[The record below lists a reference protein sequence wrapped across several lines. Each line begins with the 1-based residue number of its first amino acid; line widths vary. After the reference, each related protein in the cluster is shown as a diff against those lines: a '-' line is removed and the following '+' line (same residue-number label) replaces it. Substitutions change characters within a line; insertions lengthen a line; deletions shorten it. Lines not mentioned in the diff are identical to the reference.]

1 MNVQKLSVILEAV
14 RCGSMSKAAEELGYT
29 QSGLTY
35 TVNTVENE
43 LGFPIVIR
51 DTTGIRLSNEGQELL
66 PYMEELIKCDQRF
79 TQYAQGM
86 LHRLGRVLNVAAY
99 PSMADTIL
107 PEILADFMRSDPD
120 IKVNVRVG
128 SQDDLIRWLTD
139 GNVDFGFGGHLR
151 LPGCEWMPL
160 LEDPELAVLP
170 ADFPTEGKR
179 AFPME
184 EFHRHPFAMPVY
196 WNEEAA
202 LVEQLERY
210 EIEPQFAVDF
220 GDNAPIIAMVEHG
233 LALTALPEL
242 TLHSYRYRIKTLP
255 LEPPCTRLIG
265 VSYRQQVAKHTA
277 AHKFLKCLSH
287 WAKKFGTPQE
297 NCSQNF

>member
-1 MNVQKLSVILEAV
+1 MNVQKLSIILEAV

-35 TVNTVENE
+35 TVNTVESE

-51 DTTGIRLSNEGQELL
+51 DTTGIRLSPEGQELL
-66 PYMEELIKCDQRF
+66 PYIEELVTCDQRF
-79 TQYAQGM
+79 THYAQGM
-86 LHRLGRVLNVAAY
+86 LHRLGKVLNVAAY
-99 PSMADTIL
+99 PSTAETIL
-107 PEILADFMRSDPD
+107 PEILADFMRTAPD

-139 GNVDFGFGGHLR
+139 GNVDFGFGGQLQ
-151 LPGCEWMPL
+151 LPGCGWLPL
-160 LEDPELAVLP
+160 LEDPELAILP
-170 ADFPTEGKR
+170 EDFPTEGMR
-179 AFPME
+179 VFPME

-196 WNEEAA
+196 WNDEAA
-202 LVEQLERY
+202 VVQQLEHY
-210 EIEPQFAVDF
+210 GIEPKFAVDF
-220 GDNAPIIAMVEHG
+220 GDNAPIIAMVEQG

-255 LEPPCTRLIG
+255 LDPPCTRLIG
-265 VSYRQQVAKHTA
+265 VSYRQQVAGQTA
-277 AHKFLKCLSH
+277 AHKFLKCLSS
-287 WAKKFGTPQE
+287 WAKKSGIQQG